1 METLSLLGQ
10 GFSTALTPGNVFA
23 TFIGCLLGQ
32 LIGILPGIGPAAG
45 IALLLPIIFGVK
57 ATTALMMLTGI
68 MYGAMYGGTL
78 TSVLINVPGEAASVM
93 TAVDGHQLA
102 KHGRAGAAL
111 SVAAIGSFLAGLG
124 AVIVL
129 AFLCPI
135 LGGFAL
141 KFNAPEFFL
150 LATLGLTMTASLGS
164 GSALKALLMAVLGL
178 MVALVGTDPMAG
190 TMRLTFG
197 EVELMDG
204 IDFIPVAVGIFGI
217 GEVLS
222 SLEASQ
228 AEDVKPIRTKLKDL
242 WLTAQDWAD
251 CRMAIVRGGTIGFLV
266 GLMPGVGPVVA
277 SMLAYAIERRASK
290 HPERF
295 GQGALDAVAAAESAN
310 NSAVHGAMVPMLSL
324 GIPASPATAVLL
336 AALILLGIRPGPML
350 MSQQP
355 ELVWG
360 LIASMM
366 IGNIMLIFMN
376 LPFAPAFAAVLRVP
390 YAYLAPG
397 ILVVSLV
404 GSFATTLS
412 IFNVGVTILFGVIG
426 YLMIKFNLP
435 RAPIVLAIVLAPLLE
450 SALRQSLMLSS
461 GSPLIFVQRPIAA
474 VLLVLVVISLILPM
488 LRGRKKEIKEAD
500 LEGEL

>member
-1 METLSLLGQ
+1 METLGLLAH
-10 GFSTALTPGNVFA
+10 GFSTALTPENLFA

-32 LIGILPGIGPAAG
+32 FIGILPGIGPAAG
-45 IALLLPIIFGVK
+45 IALLLPITFGVK
-57 ATTALMMLTGI
+57 ATTALMMLSGI

-102 KHGRAGAAL
+102 KQGRAGAAL
-111 SVAAIGSFLAGLG
+111 SVAAIGSFLAGIG
-124 AVIVL
+124 AVLLL

-135 LGGFAL
+135 LGDFAL

-164 GSALKALLMAVLGL
+164 GSAVKALLMAVFGI
-178 MVALVGTDPMAG
+178 MVALVGTDPMVG
-190 TMRLTFG
+190 TVRLTFG
-197 EVELMDG
+197 ELELMDG

-222 SLEASQ
+222 SLEPSQ
-228 AEDVKPIRTKLKDL
+228 ADVIPIKTKLKDL
-242 WLTAQDWAD
+242 WLTAKDWAD
-251 CRMAIVRGGTIGFLV
+251 CRMAILRGGVVGFLV

-277 SMLAYAIERRASK
+277 SMLAYVIERRVSK

-295 GQGALDAVAAAESAN
+295 GKGALDAVAAAESAN
-310 NSAVHGAMVPMLSL
+310 NAAVHGAMVPMLAL
-324 GIPASPATAVLL
+324 GIPGSAATAVLL
-336 AALILLGIRPGPML
+336 AALVLLGIRPGPML
-350 MSQQP
+350 MTQQAD
-355 ELVWG
+355 LVWG
-360 LIASMM
+360 LIASML

-376 LPFAPAFAAVLRVP
+376 LPFAPAFAMVLRVP
-390 YAYLAPG
+390 YDYLAPG

-404 GSFATTLS
+404 GAFATTLS
-412 IFNVGVTILFGVIG
+412 LFNVGITIFFGIIG

-435 RAPIVLAIVLAPLLE
+435 RAPIVLAIVLAPMME

-461 GSPLIFVQRPIAA
+461 GSPMIFIQRPIAA
-474 VLLVLVVISLILPM
+474 VLLVLVFVSLSLPFF
-488 LRGRKKEIKEAD
+488 RRKTVEAKGD
-500 LEGEL
+500 ELDGTI

>member
-1 METLSLLGQ
+1 METLSLLGN
-10 GFSTALTPGNVFA
+10 GFATAITPGNLFA

-32 LIGILPGIGPAAG
+32 FIGILPGIGPAAG
-45 IALLLPIIFGVK
+45 IALLLPITFGVK
-57 ATTALMMLTGI
+57 ATTGLMMLTGI

-102 KHGRAGAAL
+102 KQGRAGAAL
-111 SVAAIGSFLAGLG
+111 SVAAIGSFLAGIG
-124 AVIVL
+124 AVLLL

-164 GSALKALLMAVLGL
+164 GSAVKALLMAVFGL
-178 MVALVGTDPMAG
+178 MIAMVGTDPMAG
-190 TMRLTFG
+190 TVRLTFG
-197 EVELMDG
+197 EIELMDG

-228 AEDVKPIRTKLKDL
+228 ANVVPIRTKLKDL
-242 WLTAQDWAD
+242 WLTAKDWAD
-251 CRMAIVRGGTIGFLV
+251 CRLAILRGGVVGFLV

-277 SMLAYAIERRASK
+277 SMLAYVIERRASK

-295 GQGALDAVAAAESAN
+295 GKGALDAVAAAESAN
-310 NSAVHGAMVPMLSL
+310 NAAVHGAMVPMLSL

-350 MSQQP
+350 MTQQAD
-355 ELVWG
+355 LVWG
-360 LIASMM
+360 LIASML
-366 IGNIMLIFMN
+366 IGNVMLIFMN

-390 YAYLAPG
+390 YDYLAPG

-404 GSFATTLS
+404 GAFATTLS
-412 IFNVGVTILFGVIG
+412 LFNVGITILFGVIG
-426 YLMIKFNLP
+426 YLMMKFNLP
-435 RAPIVLAIVLAPLLE
+435 RAPIVLAIVLAPLME
-450 SALRQSLMLSS
+450 SSLRQSLMLSS
-461 GSPLIFVQRPIAA
+461 GSLMIFLQRPIAA
-474 VLLVLVVISLILPM
+474 VLLVLVLVSLSLPFFR
-488 LRGRKKEIKEAD
+488 RGKAAVAEKD
-500 LEGEL
+500 LEGEI

>member
-10 GFSTALTPGNVFA
+10 GFSTALTPGNLFA

-32 LIGILPGIGPAAG
+32 FIGILPGIGPAAG
-45 IALLLPIIFGVK
+45 IALLLPITFGVK

-102 KHGRAGAAL
+102 KQGRAGAAL
-111 SVAAIGSFLAGLG
+111 SVAAIGSFLAGIG
-124 AVIVL
+124 AVLLL

-135 LGGFAL
+135 LGGIAL

-164 GSALKALLMAVLGL
+164 GSAVRALLMAVFGL
-178 MVALVGTDPMAG
+178 MVALVGTDPMVG
-190 TMRLTFG
+190 TVRLTFG
-197 EVELMDG
+197 EIELMDG

-217 GEVLS
+217 GEVLA
-222 SLEASQ
+222 SLEVSRAN
-228 AEDVKPIRTKLKDL
+228 VKPIETRLRDL
-242 WLTAQDWAD
+242 WLTARDWAD
-251 CRMAIVRGGTIGFLV
+251 CRMAIVRGGIVGFLV

-277 SMLAYAIERRASK
+277 SMLAYVIERRASK
-290 HPERF
+290 HPEKF
-295 GQGALDAVAAAESAN
+295 GKGALDAVAAAESAN

-336 AALILLGIRPGPML
+336 AALVLLGIRPGPML
-350 MSQQP
+350 MTQQAD
-355 ELVWG
+355 LVWG
-360 LIASMM
+360 LIASMI
-366 IGNIMLIFMN
+366 IGNVMLIFMN

-390 YAYLAPG
+390 YDYLAPG

-404 GSFATTLS
+404 GAFATTLS
-412 IFNVGVTILFGVIG
+412 LFNVGITIFFGVIG

-435 RAPIVLAIVLAPLLE
+435 RAPVVLAIVLAPMME

-461 GSPLIFVQRPIAA
+461 GSLMIFVQRPIAA
-474 VLLVLVVISLILPM
+474 VLLALVTVSLVLPFF
-488 LRGRKKEIKEAD
+488 RRKKAEAKGDD
-500 LEGEL
+500 LDSTI

>member
-1 METLSLLGQ
+1 METLGLLAH
-10 GFSTALTPGNVFA
+10 GFSTALTPENLFA

-32 LIGILPGIGPAAG
+32 FIGILPGIGPAAG
-45 IALLLPIIFGVK
+45 IALLLPITFGVK
-57 ATTALMMLTGI
+57 ATTALMMLSGI

-102 KHGRAGAAL
+102 KQGRAGAAL
-111 SVAAIGSFLAGLG
+111 SVAAIGSFSAGIG
-124 AVIVL
+124 AVLLL

-135 LGGFAL
+135 LGDFAL

-164 GSALKALLMAVLGL
+164 GSAVKALLMAVFGI
-178 MVALVGTDPMAG
+178 MVALVGTDPMVG
-190 TMRLTFG
+190 TVRLTFG
-197 EVELMDG
+197 ELELMDG

-222 SLEASQ
+222 SLEPSQ
-228 AEDVKPIRTKLKDL
+228 ADVIPIKTKLKDL
-242 WLTAQDWAD
+242 WLTAKDWAD
-251 CRMAIVRGGTIGFLV
+251 CRMAIFRGGVVGFLV

-277 SMLAYAIERRASK
+277 SMLAYVIERRCSK

-295 GQGALDAVAAAESAN
+295 GKGALDAVAATESAN
-310 NSAVHGAMVPMLSL
+310 NSAVHGAMVPMLAL
-324 GIPASPATAVLL
+324 GIPGSAATAVLL
-336 AALILLGIRPGPML
+336 AALVLLGIRPGPML
-350 MSQQP
+350 MTQQAD
-355 ELVWG
+355 LVWG
-360 LIASMM
+360 LIASML

-376 LPFAPAFAAVLRVP
+376 LPFAPAFAMVLRVP
-390 YAYLAPG
+390 YDYLAPG

-404 GSFATTLS
+404 GAFATTLS
-412 IFNVGVTILFGVIG
+412 LFNVGITIFFGIIG

-435 RAPIVLAIVLAPLLE
+435 RAPIVLAIVLAPMME

-461 GSPLIFVQRPIAA
+461 GSPMIFIQRPIAA
-474 VLLVLVVISLILPM
+474 VLLVLVFVSLSLPFF
-488 LRGRKKEIKEAD
+488 RRKNVEAKGD
-500 LEGEL
+500 ELDGTI

>member
-10 GFSTALTPGNVFA
+10 GFSTALTPGNLFA

-32 LIGILPGIGPAAG
+32 FIGILPGIGPAAG
-45 IALLLPIIFGVK
+45 IALLLPITFGVK

-102 KHGRAGAAL
+102 KQGRAGAAL

-124 AVIVL
+124 AVLLL

-164 GSALKALLMAVLGL
+164 GSAVKALLMAVFGL
-178 MVALVGTDPMAG
+178 MVALVGTDPMVG
-190 TMRLTFG
+190 TVRLTFG
-197 EVELMDG
+197 EIELMDG

-228 AEDVKPIRTKLKDL
+228 VNAAPIKTRLRDL
-242 WLTAQDWAD
+242 WLTAKDWAD
-251 CRMAIVRGGTIGFLV
+251 CRMAIVRGGIVGFLV

-277 SMLAYAIERRASK
+277 SMLAYVIERRASK

-295 GQGALDAVAAAESAN
+295 GKGALDAVAAAESAN

-336 AALILLGIRPGPML
+336 AALVLLGIRPGPML
-350 MSQQP
+350 MTQQP
-355 ELVWG
+355 DLVWG

-366 IGNIMLIFMN
+366 IGNVMLIFMN
-376 LPFAPAFAAVLRVP
+376 LPLAPAFAAVLRVP
-390 YAYLAPG
+390 YDYLAPG

-404 GSFATTLS
+404 GAFATTLS
-412 IFNVGVTILFGVIG
+412 LFNVGITILFGVIG
-426 YLMIKFNLP
+426 YLMMKFNLP
-435 RAPIVLAIVLAPLLE
+435 RAPIVLAIVLAPLME

-474 VLLVLVVISLILPM
+474 VLLVLVAVSLILP
-488 LRGRKKEIKEAD
+488 LFPSQESGGQGGRSRG
-500 LEGEL
+500 

>member
-1 METLSLLGQ
+1 METLSLLAH
-10 GFSTALTPGNVFA
+10 GFSTALTPGNLFA

-32 LIGILPGIGPAAG
+32 FIGILPGIGPAAG
-45 IALLLPIIFGVK
+45 IALLLPITFGVPP
-57 ATTALMMLTGI
+57 ATALMMLSGI

-93 TAVDGHQLA
+93 TAVDGYQLA
-102 KHGRAGAAL
+102 KQGRAGAAL
-111 SVAAIGSFLAGLG
+111 SIAAIGSFLAGVG
-124 AVIVL
+124 AVLLL
-129 AFLCPI
+129 AFLCPL

-164 GSALKALLMAVLGL
+164 GSAVKALMMAVFGL
-178 MVALVGTDPMAG
+178 MVALVGTDPMVGA
-190 TMRLTFG
+190 TRLTFG

-228 AEDVKPIRTKLKDL
+228 ANVVPIKTRLRDL
-242 WLTAQDWAD
+242 WLTSKDWAD
-251 CRMAIVRGGTIGFLV
+251 CRMAILRGGTVGFLV

-290 HPERF
+290 HPELF
-295 GQGALDAVAAAESAN
+295 GKGALDAVAAAESAN
-310 NSAVHGAMVPMLSL
+310 NSAVHGAMIPMLAL
-324 GIPASPATAVLL
+324 GIPGSAATAMLL
-336 AALILLGIRPGPML
+336 AALVLLGLRPGPML
-350 MSQQP
+350 MTQQAD
-355 ELVWG
+355 LVWG
-360 LIASMM
+360 LIASML
-366 IGNIMLIFMN
+366 IGNVMLIFMN

-390 YAYLAPG
+390 YDYLAPG

-404 GSFATTLS
+404 GAFATTLS
-412 IFNVGVTILFGVIG
+412 LFNVGITIVFGVIG
-426 YLMIKFNLP
+426 YLMMKFNLP
-435 RAPIVLAIVLAPLLE
+435 RAPIVLAIVLAPLME

-461 GSPLIFVQRPIAA
+461 GSPMIFLERPIAA
-474 VLLVLVVISLILPM
+474 VLLVLVIVSLTLPFF
-488 LRGRKKEIKEAD
+488 RSKKIEAKGDD
-500 LEGEL
+500 LDGTV

>member
-10 GFSTALTPGNVFA
+10 GFSTALTPGNLFA

-32 LIGILPGIGPAAG
+32 FIGILPGIGPAAG
-45 IALLLPIIFGVK
+45 IALLLPITFGVK

-102 KHGRAGAAL
+102 KQGRAGAAL
-111 SVAAIGSFLAGLG
+111 SVAAIGSFIAGIG
-124 AVIVL
+124 AVLLL

-164 GSALKALLMAVLGL
+164 GSAVKALLMAVFGL

-190 TMRLTFG
+190 TVRLTFG
-197 EVELMDG
+197 EIELMDG

-228 AEDVKPIRTKLKDL
+228 ADVMPIKTKLKDL
-242 WLTAQDWAD
+242 WLTAKDWAD
-251 CRMAIVRGGTIGFLV
+251 CRMAIVRGGIVGFLV

-277 SMLAYAIERRASK
+277 SMLAYVIERRASK

-295 GQGALDAVAAAESAN
+295 GKGALDAVAAAESAN

-336 AALILLGIRPGPML
+336 AALVLLGIRPGPML
-350 MSQQP
+350 MTQQP
-355 ELVWG
+355 DLVWG
-360 LIASMM
+360 LIASMI
-366 IGNIMLIFMN
+366 IGNVMLIFMN
-376 LPFAPAFAAVLRVP
+376 LPLAPAFAAVLRVP
-390 YAYLAPG
+390 YDYLAPG
-397 ILVVSLV
+397 ILVISLV
-404 GSFATTLS
+404 GAFATTLS
-412 IFNVGVTILFGVIG
+412 LFNVGITILFGVIG
-426 YLMIKFNLP
+426 YLMMKFNLP
-435 RAPIVLAIVLAPLLE
+435 RAPIVLAIVLAPLME

-474 VLLVLVVISLILPM
+474 VLLVLVTVSLILPFF
-488 LRGRKKEIKEAD
+488 RRKKAEVKEED